1 MTVKFYRLFNL
12 FSTLRHAFKSYSL
25 TVLFTK
31 GLVAKNNFIADKITF
46 GNRNEGLK
54 PYLKIRK
61 KKKKKSDKSES
72 DRVYQK
78 VVCKREI
85 STGLKLFLISLSN
98 PLLCSSRVK
107 GVHSCYVM
115 FWIVYFP
122 VSNQCSNTL
131 YVTKVL
137 LHHHRPSDCL
147 MCTACSFS
155 CFIRWHVIK
164 YLIGVAKE
172 HYLPVKIYV
181 IVRFN

>member
-46 GNRNEGLK
+46 ENSNEGLK

-98 PLLCSSRVK
+98 PHLCSSRVK

-115 FWIVYFP
+115 FWIGTSPFLT
-122 VSNQCSNTL
+122 NA
-131 YVTKVL
+131 VTRFMSQKCYSTTTGHPTASCAQHAVFHVL
-137 LHHHRPSDCL
+137 SDD
-147 MCTACSFS
+147 MS
-155 CFIRWHVIK
+155 
-164 YLIGVAKE
+164 
-172 HYLPVKIYV
+172 
-181 IVRFN
+181 